1 MRRVSVEDFVRG
13 IPPSAG
19 SMAHYLNA
27 RDGAAG
33 ALLCNNY
40 LSCHVSEAGLKSFH
54 VRQLL
59 SEPSPNQKHFCAGF
73 SELAGDLQHNLQ
85 NIIYATVFF
94 DVIFNVSHGSS
105 REFGVRGSWGACLPW
120 LYVGL

>member
-1 MRRVSVEDFVRG
+1 MCVKDFVRG
-13 IPPSAG
+13 VPPSAG
-19 SMAHYLNA
+19 SMARCLNA
-27 RDGAAG
+27 RDGEVG

-40 LSCHVSEAGLKSFH
+40 LSCHVSVVGLKSFH

-59 SEPSPNQKHFCAGF
+59 SEPSPNKKHFCAGF
-73 SELAGDLQHNLQ
+73 SELAGDSLHDLQ
-85 NIIYATVFF
+85 NIIYATLFF

-105 REFGVRGSWGACLPW
+105 REFGVRGSWSTYLPW